1 MRCSARI
8 AIRLGVAAVLAALYA
23 VALADV
29 TITQLANE
37 GVILADD
44 GSARVMIDGMVV
56 EPYSVYGGL
65 TEEGSRLFYLA
76 EGPFDGISLA
86 LASHRHHDHNQPGPA
101 CQFLQR
107 STGTEFVSSVQV
119 MDLMGEKCPRFIT
132 DNPRIRIIE
141 PREELAE
148 VLEMDS
154 TSVTAFPLSH
164 GKGKYAKLQ
173 NFAHLVELGGL
184 RILHLGDA
192 AMEPENFSRA
202 GVEKLRVDVVLI
214 PYWYF
219 QPGPGG
225 DIVRRFLQ
233 APHQIAVHIPPRE
246 MEQVQAYLQHEFP
259 QVIVLAHTLDQV
271 SFSATSPPLP

>member
-1 MRCSARI
+1 
-8 AIRLGVAAVLAALYA
+8 LGVAAVLAALYA

>member
-1 MRCSARI
+1 M
-8 AIRLGVAAVLAALYA
+8 LAALSA
-23 VALADV
+23 AALADV

-37 GVILADD
+37 GVILAEH

-65 TEEGSRLFYLA
+65 TDEVAGLFYLA

-101 CQFLQR
+101 CRFLQR
-107 STGTEFVSSVQV
+107 STGTRFVSSRQV
-119 MDLMGEKCPRFIT
+119 MDLMAEKCPQFIT

-148 VLEMDS
+148 VFETDS
-154 TSVTAFPLSH
+154 ARVTAFPLSH
-164 GKGKYAKLQ
+164 GNGKYAKLQ
-173 NFAHLVELGGL
+173 NFAHLVEIGGL

-202 GVEKLRVDVVLI
+202 GVEKLRADVVLI

-225 DIVRRFLQ
+225 AIVRRFLQ

-246 MEQVQAYLQHEFP
+246 MEQVQAYLQLEFP
-259 QVIVLAHTLDQV
+259 QVIVLEHTLDQV
-271 SFSATSPPLP
+271 SFSATAPPLP